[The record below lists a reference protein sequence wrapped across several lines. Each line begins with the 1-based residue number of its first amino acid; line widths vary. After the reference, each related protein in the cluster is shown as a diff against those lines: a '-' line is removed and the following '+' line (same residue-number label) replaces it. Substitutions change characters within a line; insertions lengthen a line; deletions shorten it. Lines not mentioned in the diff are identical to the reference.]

1 MPRSF
6 QTLSSSLLIVLF
18 SILFNLSLLTNT
30 QAKEVIYHLNIAKGP
45 VNVTG
50 ETIEAIT
57 INGQM
62 PGPTLTFTEG
72 DTAVMK
78 VTNTMSVPATVH
90 WHGLLVPN
98 AVDGVPY
105 VTTLPVLPGK
115 TETYRFP
122 LIQTGTYWYHSH
134 FGLQEQYGLKGTIVI
149 KPKKV
154 SKNAPRD
161 VVLSVGDWNN
171 EIPSHNL
178 RSLKRNSP
186 YFSLKKNQVQ
196 TITGAIQSDSFGN
209 LIKRNFYNVL
219 DADLSDVGYDAFI
232 TNGKPQWQ
240 VKGNPG
246 DRLRLRVVNTS
257 TSSYFY
263 LNYAGGPL
271 EVIAADGL
279 DITPTKL
286 DRLLIATAE
295 SYDFLVTVPQSGQYE
310 FRATSFD
317 GTGFTSTWIGDLN
330 STKYPAPDIPQ
341 PDIYQLSVDMTN
353 AMIAM
358 KKGGKSM
365 PKGNKKTNTMPEMS
379 TMKKDGK
386 SMSKG
391 HKTTNTMSEMST
403 TKKMPAMSNM
413 VKNEFTGGPIDTRP
427 GAPYGKL
434 RSLDKTTLAKS
445 RPWREV
451 KLDLTG
457 DMDRYLWTFNGKT
470 LAEDALIAIKKGEN
484 VRFVMTNKTMMRHPL
499 HLHGHF
505 FRVVSEQG
513 EYSTLKHTVD
523 VAPMQTTIIEFAA
536 NEEKD
541 WFFHCHNLYH
551 MVSGMERIV
560 HYEDTEVAP
569 EVMAQRY
576 KAYEDPW
583 YTWSDAGFFSQMTEG
598 VFMTTNSRNN
608 VAFNWQYNW
617 DDEYDFSV
625 GYYRYF
631 NRFFSLYAGV
641 DADTDMDP
649 HRNRGVLGFYYLL
662 PLDID
667 SLNWVDHRGNLRTQ
681 LSKPFQITKKLSL
694 TTEFEYDSYAYSSW
708 GLGLNYWLTR
718 RVSFTV
724 NYDSDYYGGAGISVR
739 F

>member
-1 MPRSF
+1 M
-6 QTLSSSLLIVLF
+6 Q
-18 SILFNLSLLTNT
+18 SI
-30 QAKEVIYHLNIAKGP
+30 A
-45 VNVTG
+45 
-50 ETIEAIT
+50 
-57 INGQM
+57 
-62 PGPTLTFTEG
+62 
-72 DTAVMK
+72 
-78 VTNTMSVPATVH
+78 
-90 WHGLLVPN
+90 
-98 AVDGVPY
+98 
-105 VTTLPVLPGK
+105 
-115 TETYRFP
+115 
-122 LIQTGTYWYHSH
+122 
-134 FGLQEQYGLKGTIVI
+134 
-149 KPKKV
+149 
-154 SKNAPRD
+154 
-161 VVLSVGDWNN
+161 
-171 EIPSHNL
+171 
-178 RSLKRNSP
+178 
-186 YFSLKKNQVQ
+186 
-196 TITGAIQSDSFGN
+196 GAIKSKSFGN
-209 LIKRNFYNVL
+209 LVKRNFYNVL

-232 TNGKPQWQ
+232 TNGKTHWQ
-240 VKGNPG
+240 VDGSPG

-286 DRLLIATAE
+286 DKLLISTAE

-330 STKYPAPDIPQ
+330 STQYPAPDIPQ

-358 KKGGKSM
+358 KKGSKNM
-365 PKGNKKTNTMPEMS
+365 PKGHKKTNTMP
-379 TMKKDGK
+379 
-386 SMSKG
+386 
-391 HKTTNTMSEMST
+391 
-403 TKKMPAMSNM
+403 AMSNM
-413 VKNEFTGGPIDTRP
+413 MKNEFTGGPAETRP

-434 RSLDKTTLAKS
+434 RSPDKTTLAKN

-499 HLHGHF
+499 HLHLHGHF
-505 FRVVSEQG
+505 FRVVTEQG

-551 MVSGMERIV
+551 MLSGMERIV

-583 YTWSDAGFFSQMTEG
+583 YT
-598 VFMTTNSRNN
+598 
-608 VAFNWQYNW
+608 
-617 DDEYDFSV
+617 
-625 GYYRYF
+625 
-631 NRFFSLYAGV
+631 
-641 DADTDMDP
+641 
-649 HRNRGVLGFYYLL
+649 
-662 PLDID
+662 
-667 SLNWVDHRGNLRTQ
+667 
-681 LSKPFQITKKLSL
+681 
-694 TTEFEYDSYAYSSW
+694 
-708 GLGLNYWLTR
+708 
-718 RVSFTV
+718 
-724 NYDSDYYGGAGISVR
+724 
-739 F
+739 

>member
-1 MPRSF
+1 MT
-6 QTLSSSLLIVLF
+6 QKLSPHWH
-18 SILFNLSLLTNT
+18 ILFILSLLVSFMFLSLTE
-30 QAKEVIYHLNIAKGP
+30 ARAEEVHYHLTIAKGP

-50 ETIEAIT
+50 KNINAIT

-72 DTAVMK
+72 DIAVMK
-78 VTNTMSVPATVH
+78 VTNTLPVPATIH

-115 TETYRFP
+115 TEIYRFP

-149 KPKKV
+149 HPKELKA
-154 SKNAPRD
+154 NAPRD
-161 VVLSVGDWNN
+161 VVLSIGDWND

-186 YFSLKKNQVQ
+186 YFALKKNQVQ
-196 TITGAIQSDSFGN
+196 TITGAIKSNSFGN

-219 DADLSDVGYDAFI
+219 DADLSDVGYDTFM
-232 TNGKPQWQ
+232 TNGSPHWQ
-240 VKGNPG
+240 VTGNPG
-246 DRLRLRVVNTS
+246 ELIRLRVTNTS

-271 EVIAADGL
+271 KVIAADGL
-279 DITPTKL
+279 DITPTNL
-286 DRLLIATAE
+286 ERLLIATAE
-295 SYDFLVTVPQSGQYE
+295 SYDFLVKVPQNGQYE

-317 GTGFTSTWIGDLN
+317 GTGYTSTWIGDLH
-330 STKYPAPDIPQ
+330 SQQHPATDIPQ

-358 KKGGKSM
+358 KSM
-365 PKGNKKTNTMPEMS
+365 PKEDS
-379 TMKKDGK
+379 AA
-386 SMSKG
+386 
-391 HKTTNTMSEMST
+391 E
-403 TKKMPAMSNM
+403 KMPKMGSPSATDTGMPASKMPSMKTEVPKKNM
-413 VKNEFTGGPIDTRP
+413 ESMNGMIKNEFTGGTIDKRP

-434 RSLDKTTLAKS
+434 RSPNKTTLNKN
-445 RPWREV
+445 RPWREIT
-451 KLDLTG
+451 LNLTG

-484 VRFVMTNKTMMRHPL
+484 VRFIMTNKTMMRHPL

-505 FRVVSEQG
+505 FRVVTEQG

-523 VAPMQTTIIEFAA
+523 VAPMQTTVIEFAA

-560 HYEDTEVAP
+560 HYEGTEVAP
-569 EVMAQRY
+569 EVMAQRE

-583 YTWSDAGFFSQMTEG
+583 YTWTDAGFFSQMTEG
-598 VFMTTNSRNN
+598 VLMTSNSRNN
-608 VAFNWQYNW
+608 VALNWQYNW
-617 DDEYDFSV
+617 NDQYDVSL

-631 NRFFSLYAGV
+631 NRFFSLYAGFNT
-641 DADTDMDP
+641 DTDMDP

-662 PLDID
+662 PFDID

-681 LSKPFQITKKLSL
+681 LSKPFQITDRLSL
-694 TTEFEYDSYAYSSW
+694 TTEFEYDSYAYTSW
-708 GLGLNYWLTR
+708 GVGLNYWLTR

>member
-1 MPRSF
+1 MTPKLRNSLNRF
-6 QTLSSSLLIVLF
+6 FILSSLVLLF
-18 SILFNLSLLTNT
+18 SIFFA
-30 QAKEVIYHLNIAKGP
+30 QAKEVRYQLNIAKGP

-50 ETIEAIT
+50 QEIQAIT

-62 PGPTLTFTEG
+62 PGPTLEFTEG
-72 DTAVMK
+72 DIAVME
-78 VTNTMSVPATVH
+78 VTNTLSVPATVH

-115 TETYRFP
+115 TEVYRFP

-134 FGLQEQYGLKGTIVI
+134 FKLQEQYGLKGTIVI
-149 KPKKV
+149 HPKTV
-154 SKNAPRD
+154 TEDAPRD
-161 VVLSVGDWNN
+161 VVLSIGDWND

-186 YFSLKKNQVQ
+186 YFTLKKNQVQ
-196 TITGAIQSDSFGN
+196 TITGAIKSNSFGN

-232 TNGKPQWQ
+232 TNGQPHWQ
-240 VKGNPG
+240 VKGKPG
-246 DRLRLRVVNTS
+246 ELLRLRVTNTS

-271 EVIAADGL
+271 KVIAADGL
-279 DITPTKL
+279 DITPTNL
-286 DRLLIATAE
+286 ERLLIATAE
-295 SYDFLVTVPQSGQYE
+295 SYDFLVKIPQNGQYE

-317 GTGFTSTWIGDLN
+317 GTGYTSTWIGDLN
-330 STKYPAPDIPQ
+330 SQQYPATDIPQ

-358 KKGGKSM
+358 KSM
-365 PKGNKKTNTMPEMS
+365 PQKSPTTTIKTPSNINNTEMGANSMANMKTNMPN
-379 TMKKDGK
+379 TKMKGMADK
-386 SMSKG
+386 SDIM
-391 HKTTNTMSEMST
+391 
-403 TKKMPAMSNM
+403 
-413 VKNEFTGGPIDTRP
+413 KNQFTGGTLDKRP
-427 GAPYGKL
+427 AAPYSKL
-434 RSLDKTTLAKS
+434 RAIDKTKLPKN
-445 RPWREV
+445 RPWREI

-457 DMDRYLWTFNGKT
+457 DMDRYLWTFNNKT
-470 LAEDALIAIKKGEN
+470 LAEDAIIAIKKGEN
-484 VRFVMTNKTMMRHPL
+484 VRFIMTNKTMMRHPL

-505 FRVVSEQG
+505 FRVVTEQG
-513 EYSTLKHTVD
+513 DYSTLKHTVD
-523 VAPMQTTIIEFAA
+523 VAPMHTTIIEFAA

-560 HYEDTEVAP
+560 HYEGTEVAP
-569 EVMAQRY
+569 DVMAQRD

-598 VFMTTNSRNN
+598 VLMTTNSRNN
-608 VAFNWQYNW
+608 VALNWQYNW

-631 NRFFSLYAGV
+631 NRFFSLYAGF

-662 PLDID
+662 PFDID

-681 LSKPFQITKKLSL
+681 LSKPFQITDRLSL
-694 TTEFEYDSYAYSSW
+694 TTEFEYDSYAYTSW
-708 GLGLNYWLTR
+708 GVGLNYWLTR
-718 RVSFTV
+718 RISFTV